1 MRHHTKHSGWEYIC
15 FVRMAIII
23 NNDHWY
29 NILGRS
35 IYSSKK
41 SWFSKKPIFYIS
53 IGLIVV
59 RSRNSDDILFF
70 SFIIHTTKFVLLSRN
85 IAWYVNFLLVEVM
98 TTTRNWI
105 FLIAPVDL
113 VHNVN
118 GRSTQCTINLLFSS
132 VQTNSSSD
140 DLILLSL
147 IFLFIV

>member
-1 MRHHTKHSGWEYIC
+1 
-15 FVRMAIII
+15 MAIII
-23 NNDHWY
+23 NNDHCY
-29 NILGRS
+29 NILELS

-41 SWFSKKPIFYIS
+41 SRFSEKLIFYIS
-53 IGLIVV
+53 IGLIVL

-70 SFIIHTTKFVLLSRN
+70 SFSFSLFIQQSLYELSRN

-118 GRSTQCTINLLFSS
+118 DWSTQYIINLLFSS
-132 VQTNSSSD
+132 VQMNTPID
-140 DLILLSL
+140 DPI
-147 IFLFIV
+147 